1 MSNHP
6 IAKLC
11 RELSRIQFSTAHA
24 QQRASRVIR
33 QLHTYDSSVQSGG
46 DINFVALD
54 DAISGMVWLMEHIRY
69 INDRQVLPSQ
79 RLFLAE
85 CHATCVQLHQTQ
97 SSI

>member
-1 MSNHP
+1 MTLS
-6 IAKLC
+6 IGKLC

-24 QQRASRVIR
+24 KERASQVI
-33 QLHTYDSSVQSGG
+33 QHLQIYDGSVQSGG

-79 RLFLAE
+79 RLFLSKAFVFIFNTHE
-85 CHATCVQLHQTQ
+85 QQRG
-97 SSI
+97 I